1 MFDGGRKLLD
11 KNYEKRFFRF
21 LTNLNGMF
29 LYCLN
34 RLNLECLVDYIKLLV
49 FGITL

>member
-1 MFDGGRKLLD
+1 MFDDSRKLLD
-11 KNYEKRFFRF
+11 KNYERRF
-21 LTNLNGMF
+21 LTNLNGIF